1 MNRGNLVLDVK
12 RLRLLVE
19 LSRRGTIAA
28 VAQALSYSPS
38 AVSQQLGVLEK
49 EAGTVLLEPVGRRVR
64 LTAEAELLVIHA
76 EVVLAELEQAQ
87 AHLESS
93 RGEVIGTVRVAA
105 FQTAVLALVPAVL
118 LRLQDRY
125 PDLRVEV
132 TEMEPELSLPALVA
146 GDFDLVLGE
155 EYPNHPLPR
164 LPGADRDGLLLD
176 PLHLVVPA
184 SWGHVSLSDLA
195 DRPFAMEP
203 EGTTSRE
210 WAAALCRAEGFE
222 PDVRYTSTDLQIHL
236 RLVQHGL
243 AAAILPRLADASSH
257 SDVAAFA
264 LDGDPARRVFYC
276 TRTGAKRRPALAA
289 LIDGLHVGPPN
300 SAEVTGSGGSQ
311 GNMMTRTTRTW
322 QV

>member
-1 MNRGNLVLDVK
+1 VLDVK

-49 EAGTVLLEPVGRRVR
+49 EAGTALLEPVGRRVR
-64 LTAEAELLVIHA
+64 LTAEGELLVVHA

-87 AHLESS
+87 AGLAAS

-105 FQTAVLALVPAVL
+105 FQSAVLTLMPAVL
-118 LRLQDRY
+118 LRLHDRY

-132 TEMEPELSLPALVA
+132 TEMEPERSMPALVS

-155 EYPNHPLPR
+155 EYPNHPLPK
-164 LPGADRDGLLLD
+164 LAGADREPLLLD
-176 PLHLVVPA
+176 PLQLVVPA
-184 SWGHVSLSDLA
+184 SWGWVSLADLA
-195 DRPFAMEP
+195 ARPFALEP

-210 WAAALCRAEGFE
+210 WAAAVCRAEGFE

-243 AAAILPRLADASSH
+243 AAALLPGLADASAH
-257 SDVAAFA
+257 SGVAAFV
-264 LDGDPARRVFYC
+264 LEGDPARRVFYS
-276 TRTGAKRRPALAA
+276 TRAGSKRRPALAA
-289 LIDGLHVGPPN
+289 LIDGLHEAAGSRRFGTTSSGP
-300 SAEVTGSGGSQ
+300 
-311 GNMMTRTTRTW
+311 
-322 QV
+322 